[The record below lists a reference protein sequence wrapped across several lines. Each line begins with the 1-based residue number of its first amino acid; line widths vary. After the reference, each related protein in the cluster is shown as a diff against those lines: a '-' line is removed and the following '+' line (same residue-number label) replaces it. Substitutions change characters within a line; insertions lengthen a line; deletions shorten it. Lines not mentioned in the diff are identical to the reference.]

1 MRYALFI
8 LLLVLLPAC
17 GGASENGLAETS
29 WLLES
34 MPGYA
39 DLGPVQVSLQFDSE
53 GAVGGVGGCNSY
65 GGSYALSGAN
75 GIRFS
80 EIFSTEMYC
89 LDNNASEIEAA
100 YFQALSQAQT
110 YSRAAQSL
118 RVQTALGELI
128 FAVAP

>member
-17 GGASENGLAETS
+17 GAASENDLAETS

-34 MPGYA
+34 MPAYA

-65 GGSYALSGAN
+65 GGSYALSAAN

-89 LDNNASEIEAA
+89 LENNASEIEAA

-110 YSRAAQSL
+110 YSRAAESL
-118 RVQTALGELI
+118 RLQTTLGELI
-128 FAVAP
+128 FAVDP